1 MADDDARSTRRGACE
16 GKSRTRADSAQFSE
30 MSDKRE
36 TGWWSAVNSN
46 SQATLEA
53 LREDGGIR
61 LGKPIGTQ
69 ARAGPFALGESVFS
83 CIRCATAAIR
93 RER

>member
-36 TGWWSAVNSN
+36 TGWWRMQSPANCSLIKLV
-46 SQATLEA
+46 
-53 LREDGGIR
+53 
-61 LGKPIGTQ
+61 
-69 ARAGPFALGESVFS
+69 
-83 CIRCATAAIR
+83 
-93 RER
+93 